1 MGKLTPAERRRVFL
15 IQEHNRQ
22 ATLARVSADPAAE
35 LDHGGP
41 RRRQQRLLK
50 TVLIF
55 TLLSEDWPFTS
66 SSSSTDLRL
75 WSKRSCRG
83 DSVSVWAAAVG
94 RRADRARAAST
105 SASSETRGPR
115 ARWLDRARGV
125 ARFRLFSRQLLHDPF
140 TILIGGR
147 GERDRVVENI
157 VECHS
162 PLSLSR

>member
-55 TLLSEDWPFTS
+55 TLLSGGLALYELVELHRP
-66 SSSSTDLRL
+66 
-75 WSKRSCRG
+75 
-83 DSVSVWAAAVG
+83 
-94 RRADRARAAST
+94 AS
-105 SASSETRGPR
+105 
-115 ARWLDRARGV
+115 
-125 ARFRLFSRQLLHDPF
+125 
-140 TILIGGR
+140 
-147 GERDRVVENI
+147 VVEALL
-157 VECHS
+157 
-162 PLSLSR
+162 PRR